1 MRGHRS
7 DMRTVDALTGQRAP
21 SRFFQALSEADHHC
35 ERDSRIAALEA
46 ENRSLRAQLAA
57 FRGAG
62 DAR

>member
-1 MRGHRS
+1 MSAPNIRHI
-7 DMRTVDALTGQRAP
+7 DALTGARP
-21 SRFFQALSEADHHC
+21 PEGFFQALSEADHFC

-46 ENRSLRAQLAA
+46 ENRDLRAKLAA